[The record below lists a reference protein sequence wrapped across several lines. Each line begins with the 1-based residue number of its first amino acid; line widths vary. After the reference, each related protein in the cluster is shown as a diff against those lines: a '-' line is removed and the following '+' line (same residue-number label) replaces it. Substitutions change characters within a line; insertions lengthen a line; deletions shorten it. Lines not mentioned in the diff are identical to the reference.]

1 MKKFWRQLA
10 LRFGYYVAPTVA
22 NEQVLQLIR
31 SLRPQECGKPL
42 IRVGAANDGGYLV
55 PDDLTDIEYCFS
67 PGVNDVAE
75 FETALAKRNTR
86 SFMADYSVNGP
97 PQLLP
102 QFVFD
107 KKFVGSDDNETHM
120 TLASWKQRY
129 LPSYQRDLILQ
140 MDIEGSEY
148 EVILSTPTELLRNFR
163 IIVLELH
170 QLDALFD
177 PFAHSIM
184 KACFDKLLATFYVVH
199 SHPNNCAGSIR
210 RGDILI
216 PQVMEITF
224 YNRARAAPGAYVQQF
239 PHPLDAD
246 CCSGMPPLPL
256 PSIWYRAG

>member
-1 MKKFWRQLA
+1 MNKRWRELA
-10 LRFGYYVAPTVA
+10 LRLGYCLTPKIDDA
-22 NEQVLQLIR
+22 QVLQLIR
-31 SLRPQECGKPL
+31 SLRPQQCGRPL

-55 PDDLTDIEYCFS
+55 PDDLADIEYCFS
-67 PGVNDVAE
+67 PGVNDVAA

-86 SFMADYSVNGP
+86 SFLADYSVTGP

-107 KKFVGSDDNETHM
+107 KKFIGANDNETYM

-129 LPSYQRDLILQ
+129 LPSYQRDMILQ

-148 EVILSTPTELLRNFR
+148 EVILSTPLELLRSFR

-170 QLDALFD
+170 HLDRMFD
-177 PFAHSIM
+177 AFAHSIL
-184 KACFDKLLATFYVVH
+184 KASIDKLMSVFYVVH
-199 SHPNNCAGSIR
+199 AHPNNCSGYLK
-210 RGDILI
+210 RGDIVV
-216 PQVMEITF
+216 PRVMEVTL

-246 CCSGMPPLPL
+246 CCSGARPLPL
-256 PSIWYRAG
+256 PAVWYAER